1 MSAWNKQF
9 VTVVDRWLQK
19 EEGFPTTDFL
29 FLILTP
35 GDLFK
40 RISHPLNVVTQNE
53 VNDKSLPPPSSSKN
67 THLGQRVRSYDQKDM
82 MS

>member
-1 MSAWNKQF
+1 MASERRRISNH
-9 VTVVDRWLQK
+9 R
-19 EEGFPTTDFL
+19 FP